1 MLRSAVVLLS
11 IAISASTLESQQ
23 SSAARFAVLRDST
36 KSGPSLLTTT
46 LASAI
51 LPGAG
56 QTLLRSRR
64 AIIYSGA
71 EVVGLITYSSQQRKG
86 NRERDH
92 YRELARTVA
101 RSPFNPNGPIGD
113 WDYYER
119 MEKFAASGAFDAIPG
134 GTLDPETD
142 ESTYNGSMWLL
153 ARQTYWRDPND
164 PPPTTS
170 AEYQSAISFYR
181 NRAVS
186 DDMRWSWLG
195 TGDGLQQYRQA
206 IAQSNSAF
214 KRAEQTIGLVIANH
228 FLSAVDAFVSVKVRA
243 RKETDGRLT
252 LTAALP
258 LGNSH

>member
-1 MLRSAVVLLS
+1 MMRIARSILPV
-11 IAISASTLESQQ
+11 IFCASTLHAQW
-23 SSAARFAVLRDST
+23 SSSSHIGLRNDST
-36 KSGPSLLTTT
+36 HHGPSLLTAT

-56 QTLLRSRR
+56 QTLLGSRR
-64 AIIYSGA
+64 AFIYSGA
-71 EVVGLITYSSQQRKG
+71 ELIGLVAYSSQQRKG

-101 RSPFNPNGPIGD
+101 RSAFNPNGPVGN

-134 GTLDPETD
+134 GALEPETD
-142 ESTYNGSMWLL
+142 ETTYNGSMWLL
-153 ARQTYWRDPND
+153 ARQTYWRDPKD

-170 AEYQSAISFYR
+170 AEYQSAIAFYR

-186 DDMRWSWLG
+186 DDLRWSWLG
-195 TGDGLQQYRQA
+195 TGDALQQYRQA
-206 IAQSNSAF
+206 IARSNSAF
-214 KRAEQTIGLVIANH
+214 KNAEQTIGLVIANH
-228 FLSAVDAFVSVKVRA
+228 FLSAVDAFVSVKMRA

-252 LTAALP
+252 LTALLP

>member
-1 MLRSAVVLLS
+1 MLRSAGVLLS
-11 IAISASTLESQQ
+11 IVISASTLESQQ
-23 SSAARFAVLRDST
+23 SSATRVAVRRDSANH
-36 KSGPSLLTTT
+36 GPSLLTATV
-46 LASAI
+46 ASAI

-56 QTLLRSRR
+56 QAILRSRR

-71 EVVGLITYSSQQRKG
+71 EVIGLVAYSSQQRKG
-86 NRERDH
+86 NRERDT

-101 RSPFNPNGPIGD
+101 RAQFNPNGPVGN

-134 GTLDPETD
+134 GTLDPEPD
-142 ESTYNGSMWLL
+142 ETTYNGAMWLL
-153 ARQTYWRDPND
+153 ARQTFWRDPNS
-164 PPPTTS
+164 PPAPTS
-170 AEYQSAISFYR
+170 AEYQSAISFYKQ
-181 NRAVS
+181 RAVN

-195 TGDGLQQYRQA
+195 TGDALQQYRRA

-228 FLSAVDAFVSVKVRA
+228 FLSAVDAFVSVKMRA

-258 LGNSH
+258 LGISH

>member
-1 MLRSAVVLLS
+1 
-11 IAISASTLESQQ
+11 
-23 SSAARFAVLRDST
+23 
-36 KSGPSLLTTT
+36 
-46 LASAI
+46 
-51 LPGAG
+51 
-56 QTLLRSRR
+56 
-64 AIIYSGA
+64 
-71 EVVGLITYSSQQRKG
+71 
-86 NRERDH
+86 
-92 YRELARTVA
+92 
-101 RSPFNPNGPIGD
+101 
-113 WDYYER
+113 

-134 GTLDPETD
+134 GALDPEPD

-153 ARQTYWRDPND
+153 ARQTYWRDPKD
-164 PPPTTS
+164 PPPATS

-214 KRAEQTIGLVIANH
+214 KRAEQTIVLVIANH

>member
-1 MLRSAVVLLS
+1 MLRSAAVLLS

-23 SSAARFAVLRDST
+23 SSAARFAVQRDST
-36 KSGPSLLTTT
+36 KSGPSLLTAT

-56 QTLLRSRR
+56 QTMLRSRR

-71 EVVGLITYSSQQRKG
+71 EVIGLIAYSSQQRKG
-86 NRERDH
+86 NREREH

-101 RSPFNPNGPIGD
+101 RSSFNPNGPVGD

-134 GTLDPETD
+134 GALDPEPD

-153 ARQTYWRDPND
+153 ARQTYWRDPKD
-164 PPPTTS
+164 PPPMTS

-206 IAQSNSAF
+206 IAQSNGAF

-258 LGNSH
+258 LGTSH